1 MAKIRIEI
9 SADGK
14 DVVLTTYSLK
24 TDSWRDYKAFLKDA
38 EIADAAGDL
47 RSRNRFL
54 RAGIFN
60 LFAHLEAF
68 VEEVR
73 EAENLA
79 NPHDS
84 LHKKSKAIHNCL
96 KKLGH
101 KLPALNIG
109 FSKAIRDIIAHPSLE
124 YIYTSDQTRVN
135 QILVYDTLSVEMLT
149 ELGNRIAFW
158 SKAVAR
164 YTKHPR
170 LSKTLQAA
178 RFLSRQLGNPE
189 EIKDI

>member
-1 MAKIRIEI
+1 MSKTRIQI
-9 SADGK
+9 SSDGD
-14 DVVLTTYSLK
+14 DVVLTIFSLK
-24 TDSWRDYKAFLKDA
+24 TDSWRDYKDFLDDA
-38 EIADAAGDL
+38 KAADAAGDL

-60 LFAHLEAF
+60 LFAHFEAF

-84 LHKKSKAIHNCL
+84 LHKKSKAIHDCL

-109 FSKAIRDIIAHPSLE
+109 FSKAIRDIIAHPSLK
-124 YIYTSDQTRVN
+124 YIRTGEQKEVN
-135 QILVYDTLSVEMLT
+135 QTMVYDTLSVEMLT

-164 YTKHPR
+164 YTKRPR
-170 LSKTLQAA
+170 LSKTLQAVKS
-178 RFLSRQLGNPE
+178 LSTQLGKPD